1 MRNNFV
7 IEKNILSEKLF
18 SRIRNFIEKN
28 DLEDDKYKKNSQFW
42 LKKEVLSE
50 QKVVRLAEMISGE
63 NIKKISS
70 KARVNITIKR
80 GFDDVDTQFHL
91 DKDVFANIV
100 IPIFLKDL
108 DASGLTL
115 IPTFPSFLLIPL
127 IKFKFISNIISQ
139 YGFIRLILRTKHI
152 SYYEKYGYG
161 FKGFKLV
168 HGVIYK
174 PLSEK
179 SIRAVLTIN
188 FKR

>member
-1 MRNNFV
+1 MSNNFA
-7 IEKNILSEKLF
+7 IEKNILSEKLIA
-18 SRIRNFIEKN
+18 RIRNFIEEN
-28 DLEDDKYKKNSQFW
+28 NLETNLYKKNSQLW
-42 LKKEVLSE
+42 LKEAVLQE
-50 QKVVRLAEMISGE
+50 EKIIRLAEFISGK
-63 NIKKISS
+63 NFKKISS
-70 KARVNITIKR
+70 KARVNIAIKR
-80 GFDDVDTQFHL
+80 GPEDLDTQFHL